1 MPRLGRWPTLAAL
14 TALALIGAAT
24 PSSRFSLWGVALGRP
39 IDVSAVEIDRC
50 QTGREFAFRGGRY
63 RITTDDYLIGVHH
76 EHHDTAAV
84 LAALERVQACLV
96 SSRTRD
102 FEAILT
108 LRDSLIIDANLFWP
122 DSARRPTMAAVLAEL
137 TTSFGPPLT
146 GEHLGQVW
154 DKEGAGVY
162 VNPRGPFADGPSV
175 AMTDRGAC
183 EWFERLVH
191 PAGAH
196 RERAAKHCWEV

>member
-1 MPRLGRWPTLAAL
+1 MRRFGLAAL
-14 TALALIGAAT
+14 ITLTFVAAAV
-24 PSSRFSLWGVALGRP
+24 PPARFSLWGVALGRP
-39 IDVSAVEIDRC
+39 IDGSAVEIDRC

-76 EHHDTAAV
+76 EHHDTVAV
-84 LAALERVQACLV
+84 LTALERVHACLV
-96 SSRTRD
+96 SSRTRH

-108 LRDSLIIDANLFWP
+108 LRDSLVIDANFFWP
-122 DSARRPTMAAVLAEL
+122 DSARRPTMAAILAEL
-137 TTSFGPPLT
+137 TTSLGPPLT

-154 DKEGAGVY
+154 AKEGAGVY

-175 AMTDRGAC
+175 AMTDRAAC

-191 PAGAH
+191 SAGPQQ
-196 RERAAKHCWEV
+196 ERAAKHCWEV